1 MSYNHRSITSI
12 AAATPISGFT
22 KTVSLDNKKH
32 ISNNIDIKFDDEK
45 TESTNAYMKTG
56 MNIPQI
62 DVFPTFRQ
70 RNNALPI
77 QISISAR
84 IAHVSAQYGG
94 QALNIM
100 NAFNDL
106 RNGLFNKGYQYK
118 NNSLASRGG
127 YMSEVWHTGTYNL
140 DAACKNIGDRARMP
154 CSTQKNSP
162 DIIIGNMASA
172 QCKYY
177 RNAYETAKQQL
188 NPGYKN
194 QLRIVPA
201 DQRGDSF
208 KAATRRIKINE
219 AKGRTE
225 VAKAQRDAR
234 DLLTDRFTYNGAE
247 STPISKGSIDN
258 MAGIDWNKPGAKKSL
273 ESNPVMREQKLKSY
287 GGIINRIA
295 LVCAIGFG
303 IGVGIEIINL
313 ILQNIPSSM
322 KLSDIDLKG
331 IFTNIDNLKRMVG
344 GGVGLAAPMGIGTLM
359 KITPFSK
366 KMVGIMM
373 KKGLSRELASK
384 MSSAIIID
392 GVVLAISTVVEFIR
406 LKRQGNGIV
415 RSLIGAGET
424 LASGLIMTGVTL
436 LGVGLA
442 AKNIVIGTIVGSI
455 PIMIFVVAT
464 VCECIKNKKLS
475 ERLTDKLI
483 EVSKPCFA

>member
-32 ISNNIDIKFDDEK
+32 ISNNTDIKFDDEK

-77 QISISAR
+77 QIGISA
-84 IAHVSAQYGG
+84 HYGG

-100 NAFNDL
+100 NALNDL
-106 RNGLFNKGYQYK
+106 RNSLYNKAYQYK

-140 DAACKNIGDRARMP
+140 DAACKNIWDRARMP

-162 DIIIGNMASA
+162 DITIGNRASA

-177 RNAYETAKQQL
+177 RTAYETAKQQL

-194 QLRIVPA
+194 QQRIVPA
-201 DQRGDSF
+201 DQYGDSI
-208 KAATRRIKINE
+208 KAATRKIKINE

-225 VAKAQRDAR
+225 VAKEQRNAKN
-234 DLLTDRFTYNGAE
+234 LLTDRFTHNGAE

-258 MAGIDWNKPGAKKSL
+258 MAGIDCNKPGAKKL
-273 ESNPVMREQKLKSY
+273 FESNPEVRKQKLKADKA
-287 GGIINRIA
+287 IINRVA
-295 LVCAIGFG
+295 FTCAIGFG
-303 IGVGIEIINL
+303 IGVCIEVIKL

-344 GGVGLAAPMGIGTLM
+344 GGVGIAAPMGIGELLM
-359 KITPFSK
+359 IRTPLLGQ
-366 KMVGIMM
+366 KMVDMM
-373 KKGLSRELASK
+373 VKKELSREFASK
-384 MSSAIIID
+384 MSSAIITA
-392 GVVLAISTVVEFIR
+392 GVVLAISTVVEFIK
-406 LKRQGNGIV
+406 LKRQGNGIG

-424 LASGLIMTGVTL
+424 LASGLIMTGVTFGICL
-436 LGVGLA
+436 VV
-442 AKNIVIGTIVGSI
+442 KNMLIGTIVSGI
-455 PIMIFVVAT
+455 AIVVAKT
-464 VCECIKNKKLS
+464 AYEYIKNKKLS

>member
-32 ISNNIDIKFDDEK
+32 ISNNTDIKFDDEK

-62 DVFPTFRQ
+62 EVFPTFRQ

-77 QISISAR
+77 QIGISA
-84 IAHVSAQYGG
+84 HYGG

-100 NAFNDL
+100 NAFKDL
-106 RNGLFNKGYQYK
+106 LNSLCNKAYQYK

-127 YMSEVWHTGTYNL
+127 YMSEAWHTGTYNL
-140 DAACKNIGDRARMP
+140 DAACKNIWDRARMP

-162 DIIIGNMASA
+162 DIIIGNRASA

-194 QLRIVPA
+194 QQRIVPA
-201 DQRGDSF
+201 DQCGDCI
-208 KAATRRIKINE
+208 KEADRIIKINE
-219 AKGRTE
+219 AKGRTK
-225 VAKAQRDAR
+225 VAKAQRDAKN
-234 DLLTDRFTYNGAE
+234 LLTDRFTHNGAE
-247 STPISKGSIDN
+247 STPISKGSMDN
-258 MAGIDWNKPGAKKSL
+258 MARIDWNKPGAKKL
-273 ESNPVMREQKLKSY
+273 FESNPEVRKQKLKADKA
-287 GGIINRIA
+287 IINRVA
-295 LVCAIGFG
+295 FTCAIGFG
-303 IGVGIEIINL
+303 IGVGIEVIKL

-344 GGVGLAAPMGIGTLM
+344 GGVGRAAPMGVGELLM
-359 KITPFSK
+359 IKTPLGQ
-366 KMVGIMM
+366 KMVDMM
-373 KKGLSRELASK
+373 VKKELSREFASK
-384 MSSAIIID
+384 MSSAIIIA

-406 LKRQGNGIV
+406 LKRQGNGV
-415 RSLIGAGET
+415 GRSLIGAGKT

-455 PIMIFVVAT
+455 PIMIFVAAT
-464 VCECIKNKKLS
+464 ACEYIKNKKLS

-483 EVSKPCFA
+483 EVSKPCFT

>member
-32 ISNNIDIKFDDEK
+32 ISNNTDIKFDDEK

-62 DVFPTFRQ
+62 EVFPTFRQ

-77 QISISAR
+77 QIGISA
-84 IAHVSAQYGG
+84 HYGG

-100 NAFNDL
+100 NAFKDL
-106 RNGLFNKGYQYK
+106 LNGLHNKGYQYK

-140 DAACKNIGDRARMP
+140 DAACKNIWDRARMP

-162 DIIIGNMASA
+162 DIIIGNRASA

-201 DQRGDSF
+201 DQCVDCI
-208 KAATRRIKINE
+208 KAADRIIKINE

-258 MAGIDWNKPGAKKSL
+258 MARIDCNKPGAKKL
-273 ESNPVMREQKLKSY
+273 FESTPEMDKQKLKANKA
-287 GGIINRIA
+287 IINRIA
-295 LVCAIGFG
+295 FTCAIGFG
-303 IGVGIEIINL
+303 IGVGIEVIKL

-344 GGVGLAAPMGIGTLM
+344 GGVGMAAPMGIGELLM
-359 KITPFSK
+359 IKTPLGK
-366 KMVGIMM
+366 KMVDMM
-373 KKGLSRELASK
+373 VKKGLSREFASK
-384 MSSAIIID
+384 MSSAIIIA
-392 GVVLAISTVVEFIR
+392 GVMLAISTVVEFMR
-406 LKRQGNGIV
+406 LKRQGNGIG

-424 LASGLIMTGVTL
+424 LASGLIMTGLTL
-436 LGVGLA
+436 GIGLA
-442 AKNIVIGTIVGSI
+442 AKDMLFGTIVGSI
-455 PIMIFVVAT
+455 VIVLYGVAKAAY
-464 VCECIKNKKLS
+464 EYIKNKKLS

>member
-32 ISNNIDIKFDDEK
+32 ISNNTDIKLDDEK
-45 TESTNAYMKTG
+45 TENTNAYMKTG

-62 DVFPTFRQ
+62 DVCPTFRQ

-77 QISISAR
+77 QIGISA
-84 IAHVSAQYGG
+84 HYGG

-100 NAFNDL
+100 NAFKELLNDL
-106 RNGLFNKGYQYK
+106 YNKGNQYG

-140 DAACKNIGDRARMP
+140 DAACKNIWDRARMP

-162 DIIIGNMASA
+162 DIIIGNKALA
-172 QCKYY
+172 QCKCY

-194 QLRIVPA
+194 QQRICPA
-201 DQRGDSF
+201 DQDCI
-208 KAATRRIKINE
+208 KAADRIIKINE

-258 MAGIDWNKPGAKKSL
+258 MARIDCNKPGAKKSL
-273 ESNPVMREQKLKSY
+273 KLTPEMVKQKLKADKA
-287 GGIINRIA
+287 IINRIA
-295 LVCAIGFG
+295 FTCAIGFG
-303 IGVGIEIINL
+303 IGVGIEVIKL

-331 IFTNIDNLKRMVG
+331 IFTNIDNLKRVAVG
-344 GGVGLAAPMGIGTLM
+344 GIGMAAPMGIGELLLR
-359 KITPFSK
+359 KTPFGQ
-366 KMVGIMM
+366 KMVDMM
-373 KKGLSRELASK
+373 VKKGLSREFASK
-384 MSSAIIID
+384 MSSAIIIA
-392 GVVLAISTVVEFIR
+392 GVMLAISTVVEFIR
-406 LKRQGNGIV
+406 LKR
-415 RSLIGAGET
+415 
-424 LASGLIMTGVTL
+424 
-436 LGVGLA
+436 
-442 AKNIVIGTIVGSI
+442 
-455 PIMIFVVAT
+455 
-464 VCECIKNKKLS
+464 
-475 ERLTDKLI
+475 
-483 EVSKPCFA
+483 

>member
-32 ISNNIDIKFDDEK
+32 ISNNTDIKLDDEK
-45 TESTNAYMKTG
+45 TENTNAYMKTG

-62 DVFPTFRQ
+62 DVCPTFRQ

-77 QISISAR
+77 QIGISA
-84 IAHVSAQYGG
+84 HYGG

-106 RNGLFNKGYQYK
+106 RNDLYNKGNQYG

-127 YMSEVWHTGTYNL
+127 YMSEAWHTGTYNL
-140 DAACKNIGDRARMP
+140 DAACKNIGNRARMP

-162 DIIIGNMASA
+162 DIIIGNRASA

-177 RNAYETAKQQL
+177 RNAYETAKEQL

-194 QLRIVPA
+194 QHRIVPA
-201 DQRGDSF
+201 DQYGDSI
-208 KAATRRIKINE
+208 KAASRIIKNNE

-225 VAKAQRDAR
+225 LAKEQRGAR
-234 DLLTDRFTYNGAE
+234 DLLTDRFTHNGAE

-258 MAGIDWNKPGAKKSL
+258 MARIDWNKPGAKKSL
-273 ESNPVMREQKLKSY
+273 KSTPEMVKQKLKANKA
-287 GGIINRIA
+287 IINRIA
-295 LVCAIGFG
+295 FTCAIGFG
-303 IGVGIEIINL
+303 IGVGIEVIKL

-344 GGVGLAAPMGIGTLM
+344 GGVGMAAPMGIGELLM
-359 KITPFSK
+359 IKTPLGK
-366 KMVGIMM
+366 KMVDMM
-373 KKGLSRELASK
+373 VKKGLSREFASK
-384 MSSAIIID
+384 MSSAIIIA

-406 LKRQGNGIV
+406 LKRQGNGIG

-424 LASGLIMTGVTL
+424 LASGLIMTGLTL
-436 LGVGLA
+436 GIGLA
-442 AKNIVIGTIVGSI
+442 AKDMLFGTIVGSI
-455 PIMIFVVAT
+455 VIVLYGVAKAAY
-464 VCECIKNKKLS
+464 EYIKNKKLS